1 MPVWFGLNRP
11 CPEVHYPLGAG
22 LGAGTH
28 LMRCCSGL
36 SESLQEFDLYEKMVS
51 PLVLALLG
59 LSGREKCVRK
69 LVSGFPSLFWFKLP
83 DVEMVS
89 RG

>member
-1 MPVWFGLNRP
+1 MY
-11 CPEVHYPLGAG
+11 YPLGAG
-22 LGAGTH
+22 LGAGTP

-36 SESLQEFDLYEKMVS
+36 SESLQEFDLYEKMAS
-51 PLVLALLG
+51 LLVLALLG
-59 LSGREKCVRK
+59 LGGREKCVVRK

-83 DVEMVS
+83 DVGMVS